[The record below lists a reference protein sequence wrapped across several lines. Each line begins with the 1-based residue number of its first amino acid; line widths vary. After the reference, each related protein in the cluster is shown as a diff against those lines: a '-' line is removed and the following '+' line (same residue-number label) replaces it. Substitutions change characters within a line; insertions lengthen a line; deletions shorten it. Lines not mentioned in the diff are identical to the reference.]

1 MNVAS
6 SKTWPKV
13 CLLLALMFGATIPAF
28 SQEPPA
34 QSTEIVKINTDLVVL
49 DAQVLRKKGGQ
60 AITSLRREDFLLA
73 EDGVPQEIVH
83 FSQDRLPL
91 SILLLLDL
99 SASVRPVIQEIRN
112 GALQALDHLRPEDE
126 VALMTFADQTRLLQD
141 FTRDR
146 KAIVDQISRTLEKSF
161 VGVGTS
167 IHTSLYEAVLQ
178 MDKAHDKLSRR
189 VIIVVTDNIATMH
202 TFTNPTISEVN
213 ERLLENN
220 TVVCGL
226 VIGGESSKTLRM
238 FMRGRGEKYN
248 WTVRVDEFAEPTGG
262 EVMIADTA
270 TINQRLTDLISHLRT
285 RYSIGYTPSQAT
297 RDGKFHKISLSVR
310 NEISKREGEL
320 LIKTRQGY
328 FAREHQNENK
338 PD

>member
-1 MNVAS
+1 MLCTAITAV
-6 SKTWPKV
+6 
-13 CLLLALMFGATIPAF
+13 
-28 SQEPPA
+28 SQEPT
-34 QSTEIVKINTDLVVL
+34 QSSEVVKINTDLVVL
-49 DAQVLRKKGGQ
+49 DAQVLRKKDGR
-60 AITSLRREDFLLA
+60 AINSLKREDFLLS
-73 EDGVPQEIVH
+73 EDGQRQEIVH

-99 SASVRPVIQEIRN
+99 SASVRPVIEEIRN
-112 GALQALDHLRPEDE
+112 GALQAMSHLRPEDE

-146 KAIVDQISRTLEKSF
+146 KIIVEQISRTLEKSF

-167 IHTSLYEAVLQ
+167 IHTSLYDAVLQ
-178 MDKAHDKLSRR
+178 MDKAHDRLSRR

-202 TFTNPTISEVN
+202 SFTKPTVTEVN
-213 ERLLENN
+213 ERLLEHN

-226 VIGGESSKTLRM
+226 VIGGESSKTLKM
-238 FMRGRGEKYN
+238 FMRGRAEKYN

-262 EVMIADTA
+262 EVMISDAA
-270 TINQRLTDLISHLRT
+270 TVNQRLADLISHLRT
-285 RYSIGYTPSQAT
+285 RYSIGYSPTNAT
-297 RDGKFHKISLSVR
+297 RDGKFRKVNLSLTGDTA
-310 NEISKREGEL
+310 KREGEI

-328 FAREHQNENK
+328 FAREHQNSPK

>member
-1 MNVAS
+1 MNLHS
-6 SKTWPKV
+6 GK
-13 CLLLALMFGATIPAF
+13 LLLALVLMLCTAITAV
-28 SQEPPA
+28 SQEPT
-34 QSTEIVKINTDLVVL
+34 QSSEVVKINTDLVVL
-49 DAQVLRKKGGQ
+49 DAQVLRKKDGR
-60 AITSLRREDFLLA
+60 AINSLKREDFLLS
-73 EDGVPQEIVH
+73 EDGQRQEIVH

-99 SASVRPVIQEIRN
+99 SASVRPVIEEIRN
-112 GALQALDHLRPEDE
+112 GALQAMSHLRPEDE

-146 KAIVDQISRTLEKSF
+146 KIIVEQISRTLEKSF

-167 IHTSLYEAVLQ
+167 IHTSLYDAVLQ
-178 MDKAHDKLSRR
+178 MDKAHDRLSRR

-202 TFTNPTISEVN
+202 SFTKPTVTEVN
-213 ERLLENN
+213 ERLLEHN

-226 VIGGESSKTLRM
+226 VIGGESSKTLKM
-238 FMRGRGEKYN
+238 FMRGRAEKYN

-262 EVMIADTA
+262 EVMISDAA
-270 TINQRLTDLISHLRT
+270 TVNQRLADLISHLRT
-285 RYSIGYTPSQAT
+285 RYSIGYSPTNAT
-297 RDGKFHKISLSVR
+297 RDGKFRKVNLSLTGDTA
-310 NEISKREGEL
+310 KREGEI

-328 FAREHQNENK
+328 FAREHQNSPK

>member
-1 MNVAS
+1 MLCTAITAV
-6 SKTWPKV
+6 
-13 CLLLALMFGATIPAF
+13 
-28 SQEPPA
+28 SQEPT
-34 QSTEIVKINTDLVVL
+34 QSSEVVKINTDLVVL
-49 DAQVLRKKGGQ
+49 DAQVLRKKDGR
-60 AITSLRREDFLLA
+60 AINSLKREDFLLS
-73 EDGVPQEIVH
+73 EDGQRQEIVH

-99 SASVRPVIQEIRN
+99 SASVRPVIEEIRN
-112 GALQALDHLRPEDE
+112 GALQAMSHLRPEDE

-146 KAIVDQISRTLEKSF
+146 KIIVEQISRTLEKSF

-167 IHTSLYEAVLQ
+167 IHTSLYDAVLQ
-178 MDKAHDKLSRR
+178 MDKAHDRLSRR

-202 TFTNPTISEVN
+202 SFTKPTVTEVN
-213 ERLLENN
+213 ERLLEHS

-226 VIGGESSKTLRM
+226 VIGGESSKTLKM
-238 FMRGRGEKYN
+238 FMRGRAEKYN

-262 EVMIADTA
+262 EVMISDAA
-270 TINQRLTDLISHLRT
+270 TVNQRLADLISHLRT
-285 RYSIGYTPSQAT
+285 RYSIGYSPTNAT
-297 RDGKFHKISLSVR
+297 RDGKFRKVNLSLTGDTA
-310 NEISKREGEL
+310 KREGEI

-328 FAREHQNENK
+328 FAREHQNSPK

>member
-1 MNVAS
+1 MNLHS
-6 SKTWPKV
+6 GK
-13 CLLLALMFGATIPAF
+13 LLLALVLMLCTAITAV
-28 SQEPPA
+28 SQEPT
-34 QSTEIVKINTDLVVL
+34 QSSEVVKINTDLVVL
-49 DAQVLRKKGGQ
+49 DAQVLRKKDGR
-60 AITSLRREDFLLA
+60 AINSLKREDFLLS
-73 EDGVPQEIVH
+73 EDGQRQEIVH

-99 SASVRPVIQEIRN
+99 SASVRPVIEEIRN
-112 GALQALDHLRPEDE
+112 GALQAMSHLRPEDE

-146 KAIVDQISRTLEKSF
+146 KIIVEQISRTLEKSF

-167 IHTSLYEAVLQ
+167 IHTSLYDAVLQ
-178 MDKAHDKLSRR
+178 MDKAHDRLSRR

-202 TFTNPTISEVN
+202 SFTKPTVTEVN
-213 ERLLENN
+213 ERLLEHS

-226 VIGGESSKTLRM
+226 VIGGESSKTLKM
-238 FMRGRGEKYN
+238 FMRGRAEKYN

-262 EVMIADTA
+262 EVMISDAA
-270 TINQRLTDLISHLRT
+270 TVNQRLADLISHLRT
-285 RYSIGYTPSQAT
+285 RYSIGYSPTNAT
-297 RDGKFHKISLSVR
+297 RDGKFRKVNLSLTGDTA
-310 NEISKREGEL
+310 KREGEI

-328 FAREHQNENK
+328 FAREHQNSPK